1 MNRRGTWILG
11 AAACATV
18 LGILIGFQAG
28 SAQDVEG
35 KKKPPVAPA
44 VYNPYPPGILPADLE
59 SEIERV
65 SREVNLILQALAQW
79 RALPLRI

>member
-1 MNRRGTWILG
+1 
-11 AAACATV
+11 V

-35 KKKPPVAPA
+35 KKKPPAAPA